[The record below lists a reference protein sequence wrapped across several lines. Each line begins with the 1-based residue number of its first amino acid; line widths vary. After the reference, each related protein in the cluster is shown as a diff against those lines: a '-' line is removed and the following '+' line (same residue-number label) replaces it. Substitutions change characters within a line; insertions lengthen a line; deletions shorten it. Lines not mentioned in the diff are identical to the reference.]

1 MCVCVCGALRDVQ
14 IITIYLYTIIIG
26 RSARIRGSLRSHLGA
41 IAHQAVL
48 AGLDWVFYANR
59 DYCVVSVIPDCK
71 LQNVIQILSSHYFSL
86 L

>member
-1 MCVCVCGALRDVQ
+1 MCVCVCGVLRDVQ
-14 IITIYLYTIIIG
+14 IITLYTIIIG
-26 RSARIRGSLRSHLGA
+26 RSARIRGSLPSHLGA

-48 AGLDWVFYANR
+48 AGLDWVFYANQ